1 MFRLIL
7 LLVISTRHARG
18 FLDTYSDS
26 LRVQW
31 PDNFDAAL
39 PDLYEASIRELQI
52 GLDGRRFTSVDLVK
66 AYVGR
71 IEEVNLRGAQLHA
84 IQEIN
89 PSALSQAAFL
99 LDEERRLTG
108 TRGLLHGIPILLKD
122 NIATIASEGMNT
134 TAGSY
139 SLLGSVVTEDSG
151 VVKRLRKAGAIILGK
166 TTMSEFAGYRGQ
178 AAEGWSGIGGQC
190 ANAYY
195 PNTNPCGSSAGSG
208 VAVSI
213 GLATVALGT
222 ETDGSISCPSSFN
235 NLAGIKPTVGLTS
248 RAGVIPISF
257 HQDSVGP
264 MARWLEDA
272 AIVLNAIAGVDPND
286 NYTLSQPESVPDYTK
301 ALRKDALHG
310 KRIGVPRKTFF
321 EEGLIPQGESIVEA
335 FEDALDVLRSLGAT
349 VIDPADIP
357 SSHEMRE
364 SESEEVTAD
373 VEFKIG
379 LNDYY
384 SRLASNPSGVRT
396 LAELIAFNLEHKD
409 LEMPEPYT
417 DQSELICAEATS
429 GYNATYFDHLS
440 KNIDIGRTRG
450 IDAAIQEHDLDALV
464 IPQTWFSS
472 QPAALA
478 GYPIVTVPLGFM
490 ADSVIPERGR
500 GPTVYPA
507 PGVPFGLYF
516 FASAFSDFELIG
528 MAYAYEQATKMRLAR
543 KAYPEAIP
551 RTQLWDVLVL

>member
-1 MFRLIL
+1 MFRLVF
-7 LLVISTRHARG
+7 LLVISTGHARG
-18 FLDTYSDS
+18 FLDTSSDS

-31 PDNFDAAL
+31 PDNLDTAL
-39 PDLYEASIRELQI
+39 PDLYETSIRELQT
-52 GLDGRRFTSVDLVK
+52 GLDARRFTSVDLVK

-71 IEEVNLRGAQLHA
+71 IEEVNLRGPQLHA
-84 IQEIN
+84 VQEIN

-99 LDEERRLTG
+99 DEERRLTG
-108 TRGLLHGIPILLKD
+108 TRSLLHGIPILLKVCQ
-122 NIATIASEGMNT
+122 ITCLFRVGMNT

-139 SLLGSVVTEDSG
+139 SLLGSVVTDDSG
-151 VVKRLRKAGAIILGK
+151 VV
-166 TTMSEFAGYRGQ
+166 
-178 AAEGWSGIGGQC
+178 
-190 ANAYY
+190 NAPMPNTYY
-195 PNTNPCGSSAGSG
+195 PNANPCGSSAGSG

-248 RAGVIPISF
+248 RAGVIPISS

-272 AIVLNAIAGVDPND
+272 AIVLTAIAGVDPND
-286 NYTLSQPESVPDYTK
+286 NYTLSQPESVPDYMK
-301 ALRKDALHG
+301 ALRKDALRG

-396 LAELIAFNLEHKD
+396 LADLIVFNLEHKD

-417 DQSELICAEATS
+417 DQSELIRAEATS

-450 IDAAIQEHDLDALV
+450 IDAAIKEHDLDALV

-472 QPAALA
+472 QPAVALA

-490 ADSVIPERGR
+490 ADSVIPERSR

-516 FASAFSDFELIG
+516 FASAFSEFELIG
-528 MAYAYEQATKMRLAR
+528 MAYAYEQATKTRLAR

-551 RTQLWDVLVL
+551 RTQLGDVLEF